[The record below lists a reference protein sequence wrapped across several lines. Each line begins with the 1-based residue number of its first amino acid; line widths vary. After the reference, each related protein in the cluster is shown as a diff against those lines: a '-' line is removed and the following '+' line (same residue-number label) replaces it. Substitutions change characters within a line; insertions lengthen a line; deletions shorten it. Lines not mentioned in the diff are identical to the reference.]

1 MIRWLHPW
9 VFSKGT
15 FESACHHKKALIPS
29 KYVWNRLKKGI
40 LSEGKMEDKKG
51 EFTVYLKSLK
61 IHFENIS

>member
-40 LSEGKMEDKKG
+40 LSDGKMEDKKG
-51 EFTVYLKSLK
+51 EFTVCAP
-61 IHFENIS
+61 